1 MFDIGGLEMALILLV
16 ALLVVGPKELPRL
29 LKTVGH
35 WVRKARSL
43 AREFQS
49 GLDDIVREA
58 ELDEAKKMIEDTSR
72 GSIEKKIGEAVD
84 PTGEMDKEV
93 KEMTS
98 AARELSSGKL
108 ESAEEA
114 VSATTEPKKVDT
126 PTTGTP
132 KSDTAATVVKH
143 PSAASEPAAG
153 TKPAAE
159 ANAVASSGQ
168 DDEAQK
174 RA

>member
-35 WVRKARSL
+35 WVRKARGL

-58 ELDEAKKMIEDTSR
+58 ELDEAKKMIEGTSKH
-72 GSIEKKIGEAVD
+72 SIEKSIGDAID

-93 KEMTS
+93 KEMTG
-98 AARELSSGKL
+98 AARELTSGKL
-108 ESAEEA
+108 DSEPDAAASPKPAPEPE
-114 VSATTEPKKVDT
+114 TE
-126 PTTGTP
+126 
-132 KSDTAATVVKH
+132 ATVVKH
-143 PSAASEPAAG
+143 PKAASELESAEAPAA
-153 TKPAAE
+153 AE
-159 ANAVASSGQ
+159 
-168 DDEAQK
+168 DEAQK

>member
-1 MFDIGGLEMALILLV
+1 MFDIGGLEMAVILLI
-16 ALLVVGPKELPRL
+16 ALIVVGPKELPRL

-35 WVRKARSL
+35 WVRKARGL

-58 ELDEAKKMIEDTSR
+58 ELDEAKKMIEDTTK
-72 GSIEKKIGEAVD
+72 GSLDKAIGDTID

-93 KEMTS
+93 KEMAG
-98 AARELSSGKL
+98 AARELTSGKL
-108 ESAEEA
+108 DADDAPNSTPDT
-114 VSATTEPKKVDT
+114 TTEPE
-126 PTTGTP
+126 
-132 KSDTAATVVKH
+132 ATVVKH
-143 PSAASEPAAG
+143 PSAATEPEKAAA
-153 TKPAAE
+153 PAE
-159 ANAVASSGQ
+159 S

>member
-58 ELDEAKKMIEDTSR
+58 ELDEAKKMIEGTSK
-72 GSIEKKIGEAVD
+72 GSIEKQISDAVD
-84 PTGEMDKEV
+84 PGGEMDKEV
-93 KEMTS
+93 KEMTG
-98 AARELSSGKL
+98 AARELTSGKRDGT
-108 ESAEEA
+108 EE
-114 VSATTEPKKVDT
+114 T
-126 PTTGTP
+126 P
-132 KSDTAATVVKH
+132 AATPEDAPEAKPESPRESEATILKH
-143 PSAASEPAAG
+143 PSAEPA
-153 TKPAAE
+153 TAE
-159 ANAVASSGQ
+159 APADS
-168 DDEAQK
+168 DEAQK